1 MKSQL
6 DWDLFYLKV
15 ADLVAQQSY
24 AEDRKVGALI
34 VKDGNI
40 ISFSYNGT
48 PPNTNNDTQSNIV
61 LHAEAQAIAKVARS
75 NNSTVGTT
83 LYCTLSPCIDCAKLI
98 YSVGIKRL
106 VFRDLYKTTDGV
118 TFLRSMGVG
127 INHSSPTTYLADPQW
142 LAKSG
147 LI

>member
-1 MKSQL
+1 MKTQL
-6 DWDLFYLKV
+6 DWDNFYLKV
-15 ADLVAQQSY
+15 AELIAQQSY

-48 PPNTNNDTQSNIV
+48 PRSTDNDTQSNIV

-75 NNSTVGTT
+75 TTSTVGATM
-83 LYCTLSPCIDCAKLI
+83 YCTLSPCIECAKLI
-98 YSVGIKRL
+98 YTVGIKRI
-106 VFRDLYKTTDGV
+106 VYQDNYKCLDGV
-118 TFLRSMGVG
+118 EFLKNMGVSV
-127 INHSSPTTYLADPQW
+127 NYTLPQNNLADPSW
-142 LAKSG
+142 LAKTG

>member
-6 DWDLFYLKV
+6 DWDTFYMRV
-15 ADLVAQQSY
+15 ADLISQQSY

-34 VKDGNI
+34 VKDDNI

-48 PPNTNNDTQSNIV
+48 PRKTHNDTQTNTV

-75 NNSTVGTT
+75 NDNTVGAT
-83 LYCTLSPCIDCAKLI
+83 LYCTLSPCLDCAKLI

-106 VFRDLYKTTDGV
+106 VYRDQYKNDEGLK
-118 TFLRSMGVG
+118 FLRFMGIT
-127 INHSSPTTYLADPQW
+127 INSEAAHVQYAPDEWLRTTV
-142 LAKSG
+142 

>member
-6 DWDLFYLKV
+6 DWDIFYLKV
-15 ADLVAQQSY
+15 ADLIAQQSY

-48 PPNTNNDTQSNIV
+48 PPSTNNDTQVNTV
-61 LHAEAQAIAKVARS
+61 LHAEAQAIAKVARTTS
-75 NNSTVGTT
+75 STVGSTM
-83 LYCTLSPCIDCAKLI
+83 YCTLSPCIDCAKLI

-106 VFRDLYKTTDGV
+106 VFKELYKCTEGV
-118 TFLRSMGVG
+118 TFLRNMGVG
-127 INHSSPTTYLADPQW
+127 INHHNPTTYLADPAW

>member
-1 MKSQL
+1 MKSQR
-6 DWDLFYLKV
+6 DWDIFYLKV

-24 AEDRKVGALI
+24 AEDRKVGAVI

-48 PPNTNNDTQSNIV
+48 PPNTNNDTQVNTV

-75 NNSTVGTT
+75 NSSTVGST

-98 YSVGIKRL
+98 FSVGIKRV
-106 VFRDLYKTTDGV
+106 VFKDDYKSTEGTE
-118 TFLRSMGVG
+118 FLRKMGIG
-127 INHSSPTTYLADPQW
+127 INQTNPTLTLADPEW

-147 LI
+147 LL